1 MPLRCGLIP
10 RRFRGEPSLIGNR
23 IERRLAAI
31 VAADVAGYSRL
42 MGVDEVG
49 TARVLRGH
57 RAVIDAL
64 VAKHGGRIVKTTGD
78 GLLLEFPSVVDAI
91 ECGVALQ
98 DVMVE
103 RNKGVPQNQ
112 RMLLRIGIN
121 LGDILID
128 GEDILGDGVNVA
140 ARLESI
146 AEPGGIC
153 ISSSA
158 YDQVRG
164 KVAVEFTDL
173 GEQTLKNINR
183 PARVYGA
190 KPKEYSGMVLPDV
203 FHSHAQSRM
212 PLPLPDKPSIAVLPF
227 QNMSG
232 DLEQEDF
239 ADGVVEDVITALSR
253 FKSLFVIARNS
264 SFAYKGKSPDIR
276 QVGRDLGV
284 KYVLEGSVRRDA
296 NRLRIAAQLIDTQ
309 SGAHV
314 WADRFEGTPADVFEF
329 QDEVTEKVVVAIA
342 PRVERT
348 EIGRALRRSS
358 ENLVS
363 YDFFLRGLARYNQA
377 TLEGYEEALN
387 LCNQA
392 IALDPDFATAYG
404 LAMGCYANRLT
415 FGSAEE
421 SQEDKNKLIELWQTV
436 ARIGSDDSRAL
447 AAAGWAVA
455 YMLRDLS
462 SAKELTDRAVQLNP
476 NLAYAWANSGWI
488 SMWLGHPEL
497 AVKQLSRAYRLDPV
511 SDGIPIPMAHALFFL
526 ERYEEALNHAQQY
539 LRRHPDGHSALRI
552 GAASAAFGGRAKVAR
567 ELADRLLKV

>member
-1 MPLRCGLIP
+1 
-10 RRFRGEPSLIGNR
+10 
-23 IERRLAAI
+23 
-31 VAADVAGYSRL
+31 
-42 MGVDEVG
+42 
-49 TARVLRGH
+49 
-57 RAVIDAL
+57 
-64 VAKHGGRIVKTTGD
+64 
-78 GLLLEFPSVVDAI
+78 
-91 ECGVALQ
+91 
-98 DVMVE
+98 
-103 RNKGVPQNQ
+103 
-112 RMLLRIGIN
+112 MLFRIGVN

-128 GEDILGDGVNVA
+128 GEDILGDGVNIA
-140 ARLESI
+140 ARLEGM

-164 KVAVEFTDL
+164 KVSVEFTDL

-183 PARVYGA
+183 PVRVYGA

-232 DLEQEDF
+232 DLEQEYF

-264 SFAYKGKSPDIR
+264 SFAYKGKTADIR

-284 KYVLEGSVRRDA
+284 KYVLEGSVRRA
-296 NRLRIAAQLIDTQ
+296 ASRLRITAQLIDTQ

-329 QDEVTEKVVVAIA
+329 QDDVTEKVVAAIA
-342 PRVERT
+342 PRVEHT
-348 EIGRALRRSS
+348 EISRALRRSS
-358 ENLVS
+358 ENLVA

-404 LAMGCYANRLT
+404 LAMVCYANRLT
-415 FGSAEE
+415 FGSAEK

-476 NLAYAWANSGWI
+476 NLPYAWANSRWI

-497 AVKQLSRAYRLDPV
+497 AVEQLSRAYRLDPV

-526 ERYEEALNHAQQY
+526 ERYEEALDHAQQY

-552 GAASAAFGGRAKVAR
+552 GAASAAFGGRAEVAR
-567 ELADRLLKV
+567 ELADRLLKVDPAFSISRLSSVSRTLSATRVCRQVL